1 MLKQHARS
9 GFVTVHWERIEASA
23 TRQLRRCEGLSAEGP
38 RVLSQASE
46 LLAHNLPGGTGFS
59 CGLYSGLFGLGS
71 LGGKLALASALAP
84 VGLPLAL
91 QPDSEVSDLV
101 RRLLEKRT

>member
-1 MLKQHARS
+1 MLKQHVHS

-38 RVLSQASE
+38 RVLSRASE

-59 CGLYSGLFGLGS
+59 CGLYAGLFGLGS
-71 LGGKLALASALAP
+71 LGGKVALASAFAP
-84 VGLPLAL
+84 AGLPLAL
-91 QPDSEVSDLV
+91 QPDSDLV